1 VEDYLGLSNYE
12 ILEIQEDRFFQA
24 MEFVLKANLK
34 TRNRYHSLVVIHGVG
49 EGVLKERIRKITRE
63 KYELFFDDA
72 SYVRYSRGA
81 TEIFLNRN

>member
-1 VEDYLGLSNYE
+1 MGLSNYE